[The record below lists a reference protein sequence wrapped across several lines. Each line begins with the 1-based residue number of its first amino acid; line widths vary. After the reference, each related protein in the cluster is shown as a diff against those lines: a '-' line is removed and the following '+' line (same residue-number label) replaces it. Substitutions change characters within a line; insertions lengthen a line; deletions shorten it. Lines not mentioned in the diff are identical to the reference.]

1 MGNWRLREV
10 RVTWRLSFLHCVTNY
25 NKLGGLKQH
34 RCDLRVCGSGH
45 SSAGSCAQALPRCW
59 LSGGLIW
66 SWGSTS
72 KLLRWLAESRGLP
85 PECESLEA
93 TLSMWY
99 KTRLF
104 ASLRPLG
111 DSLSLWEGLSPSF
124 WRRQWQPTPVL
135 LPGKSHGRRSLV
147 GCRPWG
153 R

>member
-104 ASLRPLG
+104 ASPLKLFIYQMTIESKSSTITG
-111 DSLSLWEGLSPSF
+111 GNQS
-124 WRRQWQPTPVL
+124 RRTL
-135 LPGKSHGRRSLV
+135 KRFS
-147 GCRPWG
+147 
-153 R
+153 